1 MDTIPPIS
9 SLTDPRNLLTLATLA
24 GFISIGYYGMIGR
37 EPHRRRVLFS
47 LCLMVVPFL
56 PASNLF
62 FPVDFVIAERVLY
75 IPSMGFCM
83 LVAYG
88 AWRITKL
95 TPSTKWTPLT
105 RNMIIFLIL
114 MFSMKTLHRNRD
126 WKNNYTLYESGI
138 KTTPNN
144 IRMLTFHATANL
156 VPNREFVLAEKLYRH
171 LLEVEPSYVSGY
183 RNLGELLK
191 RIGKYNESI
200 EV

>member
-1 MDTIPPIS
+1 MSDGGPIPPRLQPLLPRGLCDSRESPLHPKHGILHVGGLW
-9 SLTDPRNLLTLATLA
+9 SLENNETH
-24 GFISIGYYGMIGR
+24 FIHKM
-37 EPHRRRVLFS
+37 
-47 LCLMVVPFL
+47 
-56 PASNLF
+56 
-62 FPVDFVIAERVLY
+62 D
-75 IPSMGFCM
+75 
-83 LVAYG
+83 
-88 AWRITKL
+88 
-95 TPSTKWTPLT
+95 PLT

-191 RIGKYNESI
+191 RVGKYNESI